1 MTTDKT
7 PLRAW
12 YGVLLLAAAG
22 LLAGCGGMSKS
33 DCEKADWRELGR
45 QDAER
50 GQAASRFTQRAESCN
65 KAGVGNADQ
74 FEYSAGHA
82 RGQITFCTPDRGRDE
97 ALAGQPRSAVCQ
109 TPPAAKAYRTG
120 YDDGLQRFCTAKNG
134 FDFGRLG
141 AGYRD
146 TCPPESV
153 AAFQGGYRLGKELY
167 ELNRRL
173 ERIAS
178 EQVDQR
184 KVLAD
189 TKAQPVARDN
199 ANRRLGQLDGDEA
212 AVRRMIRQAERDG
225 LAFTQPAPATASGAP
240 VPLTRARV
248 AELLVGTW
256 QVTAVRF
263 DQPVDL
269 NRDGI
274 KSADAMSEYSACAR
288 DTRLEI
294 GADQKS
300 TMRHGANTSGCRPSA
315 RTYDWS
321 VADAKVR
328 NARYEKG
335 KRIVDERA
343 VLALQLRAGAP
354 YNETMV
360 IESIS
365 ADTLTVRT
373 DLPDGGDSGSEATV
387 TYTRVR

>member
-1 MTTDKT
+1 MTTDKAR
-7 PLRAW
+7 LRA
-12 YGVLLLAAAG
+12 GCGALLLAAAG

-50 GQAASRFTQRAESCN
+50 GQAASRFTQRAESCS
-65 KAGVGNADQ
+65 KAGVGNADH

-82 RGQITFCTPDRGRDE
+82 QGQLAYCTPDRGRDE

-120 YDDGLQRFCTAKNG
+120 YDDGLQRFCTARNG
-134 FDFGRLG
+134 FDFGRVG
-141 AGYRD
+141 AAYRD

-153 AAFQGGYRLGKELY
+153 AAFQGGYRLGKELH

-178 EQVDQR
+178 EQADQR

-189 TKAQPVARDN
+189 AKAQATAREN
-199 ANRRLGQLDGDEA
+199 ASRRLGQLDGDEA
-212 AVRRMIRQAERDG
+212 AVRRLIRQAERDG
-225 LAFTQPAPATASGAP
+225 MAVSQPSAP

-256 QVTAVRF
+256 QLSAVRF
-263 DQPVDL
+263 DEPVDL
-269 NRDGI
+269 NRDGV
-274 KSADAMSEYSACAR
+274 KSVDAMSEYSACAR
-288 DTRLEI
+288 DARLEI

-300 TMRHGANTSGCRPSA
+300 TLRHGTNTAGCKTSS

-321 VADAKVR
+321 VVDAKVR
-328 NARYEKG
+328 KARHDKG
-335 KRIVDERA
+335 RRIVDERA
-343 VLALQLRAGAP
+343 VLALQLRGGAP
-354 YNETMV
+354 YNESMV
-360 IESIS
+360 IESIG
-365 ADTLTVRT
+365 ADALTVRT